1 MAVRLQ
7 FLIIKKEKKEK
18 NLLLRS
24 EESSYGQTR
33 YFYILE
39 LTKRK
44 NHVLQTSHVAFY
56 KSFIHHRSDFILI
69 NACIVSLNN

>member
-7 FLIIKKEKKEK
+7 FLIIKKEK

-56 KSFIHHRSDFILI
+56 KSFIHHRSDFILFYF
-69 NACIVSLNN
+69 N